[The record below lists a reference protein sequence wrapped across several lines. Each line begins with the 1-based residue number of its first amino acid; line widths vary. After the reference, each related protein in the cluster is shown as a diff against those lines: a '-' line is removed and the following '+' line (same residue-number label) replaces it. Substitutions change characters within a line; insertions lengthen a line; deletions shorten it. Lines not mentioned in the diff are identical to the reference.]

1 MPPFFFFLLCT
12 YYMYYGKGS
21 ESMEFIKIIF
31 TSVGSIIAM
40 FISTKITGKKQMSEL
55 SMFDYING
63 ITIGSIAAEM
73 ATSLEGDFYFPLTA
87 IAVYT
92 VVMWLISYISEK
104 SIKCR
109 RFLAGKAVLLMEN
122 GKIYQKNFK
131 KSNIDIND
139 FLAQCR
145 INGYF
150 KLDDIDTA
158 ILEENGKISILPKV
172 DARPVTVQDLALSVT
187 QDKIMYTVIADGH
200 ILTENLKRAGKD
212 KQWLDKE
219 LHKHKV
225 GNIKD
230 VFIAECDRDNLL
242 FVFTK
247 TNNAPDNDPFQ

>member
-1 MPPFFFFLLCT
+1 MK
-12 YYMYYGKGS
+12 KGS
-21 ESMEFIKIIF
+21 EVMEFIKIIL

-73 ATSLEGDFYFPLTA
+73 ATSLDNDVYYPLTA

-92 VVMWLISYISEK
+92 VVMWLISYVSEK

-158 ILEENGKISILPKV
+158 ILEENGKVSILPKS
-172 DARPVTVQDLALSVT
+172 DARPVTTQDLALSVT
-187 QDKIMYTVIADGH
+187 QDTIMYTVIADGH
-200 ILTENLKRAGKD
+200 ILEENLKRAGKN
-212 KQWLDKE
+212 KQWLEKE
-219 LHKHKV
+219 LYKNKIS
-225 GNIKD
+225 NIND
-230 VFIAECDRDNLL
+230 VFIAECDRDNML

-247 TNNAPDNDPFQ
+247 NKSTPENDPFQ

>member
-1 MPPFFFFLLCT
+1 
-12 YYMYYGKGS
+12 
-21 ESMEFIKIIF
+21 MEFIKIIL

-73 ATSLEGDFYFPLTA
+73 ATSLEGDVYYPLTA

-92 VVMWLISYISEK
+92 IVMWLISYISEK
-104 SIKCR
+104 SVKCR
-109 RFLAGKAVLLMEN
+109 RILAGKAILLMEN

-158 ILEENGKISILPKV
+158 ILEENGKVSILPKAG
-172 DARPVTVQDLALSVT
+172 ARPVTTQDLALSVT
-187 QDKIMYTVIADGH
+187 QDTIMYTVIADGH
-200 ILTENLKRAGKD
+200 ILEENLKRAGKN
-212 KQWLDKE
+212 KQWLEKE
-219 LHKHKV
+219 LYKNKV
-225 GNIKD
+225 SNIND

-247 TNNAPDNDPFQ
+247 NKSNPENDPFQ